1 MKNLKK
7 LNRRNLEQI
16 NGGAGPKSC
25 NECPQGSNFTCD
37 EYWALSEFC
46 RNCVLIN
53 SECYVPGPN
62 DL

>member
-7 LNRRNLEQI
+7 LSRRNLEQI
-16 NGGAGPKSC
+16 NGGAGPKNC
-25 NECPQGSNFTCD
+25 NECPAGSNFTCE

-53 SECYVPGPN
+53 TECYVSVSP